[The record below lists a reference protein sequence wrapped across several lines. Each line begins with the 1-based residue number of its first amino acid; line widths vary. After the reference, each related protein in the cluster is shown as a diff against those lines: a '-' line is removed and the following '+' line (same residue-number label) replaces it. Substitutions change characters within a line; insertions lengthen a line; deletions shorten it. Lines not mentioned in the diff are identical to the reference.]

1 MSDGW
6 ALAAIFPVVN
16 PRGPPSSA
24 IRPYDDTTLRRRL
37 IGKVFSD
44 ILLPCAPWPYHP
56 VSAESF
62 IARIQRDLTVG
73 HANGRF
79 ADLAQWV

>member
-1 MSDGW
+1 MAGRSQRSFRSSILG
-6 ALAAIFPVVN
+6 V
-16 PRGPPSSA
+16 PPSSA

-56 VSAESF
+56 VSAGNQSPANA
-62 IARIQRDLTVG
+62 ARRACG
-73 HANGRF
+73 GRQD
-79 ADLAQWV
+79 AC